1 MTTDTLSA
9 AFAQHGPWLVF
20 GNVLLQ
26 QLGLPVPV
34 WPTLLVVGSLA
45 AGWPQLALA
54 LAAAVG
60 AAMLADRFW
69 YLLGRRYGY
78 QVLALLCRLSI
89 NPGSCVTQTEQRLG
103 RWGAPALLAA
113 KFVPGF
119 SAVAAPVAGLSRM
132 PVARFT
138 LAAATGAALW
148 AGAGLLTGWLLRD
161 EVGRALAWMQTHGPA
176 ALAVLVAALALWLA
190 TKFWRRHHFR
200 QLAAMP
206 HIDIGALRAALA
218 GDAPPRLLDF
228 RATALIAAD
237 GPIAGAQPAE
247 LRGLARHA
255 RGWPRDA
262 AIVTLC
268 ACPEDATAIRAAH
281 ALRRMGFTQVRPL
294 RGGYDAWRAAEAL
307 PGRADAAARIGASTV

>member
-1 MTTDTLSA
+1 MSTEGLSA

-26 QLGLPVPV
+26 QLGLPLPV

-60 AAMLADRFW
+60 AAMVADRFW
-69 YLLGRRYGY
+69 YLLGRAYGY
-78 QVLALLCRLSI
+78 KVLALLCRLSI
-89 NPGSCVTQTEQRLG
+89 NPGSCVTQTEQRFA

-138 LAAATGAALW
+138 LAAAAGAALW
-148 AGAGLLTGWLLRD
+148 AGAGLLAGWLLRD
-161 EVGRALAWMQTHGPA
+161 EVGRALAFMGTHGPL
-176 ALAVLVAALALWLA
+176 ALAGLAVALALWLGA
-190 TKFWRRHHFR
+190 KFWRRQRFR
-200 QLAAMP
+200 RLAAMP
-206 HIDIGALRAALA
+206 YIEIGALRAALA

-228 RATALIAAD
+228 RGAALIAAD

-262 AIVTLC
+262 AIVTMC
-268 ACPEDATAIRAAH
+268 ACPEDATAVRAAH
-281 ALRRMGFTQVRPL
+281 VLRRMGFTQACPL

-307 PGRADAAARIGASTV
+307 PAQADPAGRLGTSMV